1 MAVRLREALATLP
14 GYVGGRT
21 VPDAIKLA
29 SNETPYPALP
39 HVVARLTDTLRAA
52 NRYPDPPRPNSPRR
66 SPSATTLPVTQVV
79 VGCGSVSLC
88 QQLVQIST
96 QVGDEVVYGWRAFEA
111 YPIVA
116 AIAGAGARPGAAA
129 RRGARPRGDGRRGN
143 RRHSAGVRVQPEQPD
158 RHGGPGGRPEGV
170 PRRGAGSCARRCR
183 RGLPRVRDRSR
194 CPGRSDAS
202 RRSSQSGG
210 VAYVLQGIRARRT
223 AGWLRVGRRPG
234 GGRRASSRCRC
245 RSPSARSPRM
255 PRLRAWIRKRRRSC
269 SRGSRRFSPSGPGS
283 RTRYASMGYA
293 VPPTQ
298 ANFVW
303 LALGERTA
311 DWAAGCAEQRV
322 IVRPFAGEGVR
333 VTIGTPDENDQF
345 LDAARALAE

>member
-21 VPDAIKLA
+21 VPNAIKLA

-39 HVVARLTDTLRAA
+39 HVVARLTDSLRAA
-52 NRYPDPPRPNSPRR
+52 NRYPDPTSSKLTAALAERYD
-66 SPSATTLPVTQVV
+66 LPVTQVV

-111 YPIVA
+111 YPVVA
-116 AIAGAGARPGAAA
+116 AIAGAVHVRVPLRDEVHDLPAMADAVTDATRLVFVCNPNNPTGTAV
-129 RRGARPRGDGRRGN
+129 RGADLKAFLAAVPEHVLVVVDEAYHEFVTDPDVPDGRTLLDDHPNLVVLRTFSKAYGL
-143 RRHSAGVRVQPEQPD
+143 AG
-158 RHGGPGGRPEGV
+158 
-170 PRRGAGSCARRCR
+170 
-183 RGLPRVRDRSR
+183 
-194 CPGRSDAS
+194 
-202 RRSSQSGG
+202 
-210 VAYVLQGIRARRT
+210 
-223 AGWLRVGRRPG
+223 LRVGYALAGDQAVAAALKQVQVPFAVSRVAQDAALACLDPEAEKELFTRVDTVLAE
-234 GGRRASSRCRC
+234 RARVEN
-245 RSPSARSPRM
+245 A
-255 PRLRAWIRKRRRSC
+255 LR
-269 SRGSRRFSPSGPGS
+269 G
-283 RTRYASMGYA
+283 MGYA

-311 DWAAGCAEQRV
+311 DWATGCAEQQV

-333 VTIGTPDENDQF
+333 VTIGAPDENDQF
-345 LDAARALAE
+345 LDAARALAG